1 MEENNPKKDDYGVIK
16 IADDVIA
23 TIAGL
28 AAMEVEGVA
37 GIARSVTSG
46 ITEILG
52 KKNITKGV
60 KLDVNEK
67 DVAIDLYLVVR
78 FGVKIPALA
87 HDIQNNVK
95 QAIETMTGLKIREV
109 NFHVQGVTFGAKEKE
124 LIMEAE
130 SKAEQQI

>member
-1 MEENNPKKDDYGVIK
+1 MEESSPKKDDYGVIK

-37 GIARSVTSG
+37 GMAGGVTSG
-46 ITEILG
+46 ITEMPG
-52 KKNITKGV
+52 KKNMTKGV
-60 KLDVNEK
+60 KLDVNDK
-67 DVAIDLYLVVR
+67 DVAIDLYLVVH

-87 HDIQNNVK
+87 HDIQNKVK

-109 NFHVQGVTFGAKEKE
+109 NVHVQGVTFGTKEKE
-124 LIMEAE
+124 IVEAE
-130 SKAEQQI
+130 SRTEQQI

>member
-37 GIARSVTSG
+37 GMAGGVTSG
-46 ITEILG
+46 ITEMLG
-52 KKNITKGV
+52 KKNMTKGV

-67 DVAIDLYLVVR
+67 D
-78 FGVKIPALA
+78 G
-87 HDIQNNVK
+87 
-95 QAIETMTGLKIREV
+95 
-109 NFHVQGVTFGAKEKE
+109 
-124 LIMEAE
+124 
-130 SKAEQQI
+130 S

>member
-1 MEENNPKKDDYGVIK
+1 MIK

-37 GIARSVTSG
+37 GMAGGVTSG
-46 ITEILG
+46 ITEMLG
-52 KKNITKGV
+52 KKNMTKGV
-60 KLDVNEK
+60 KLDVNDK

-87 HDIQNNVK
+87 
-95 QAIETMTGLKIREV
+95 LS
-109 NFHVQGVTFGAKEKE
+109 
-124 LIMEAE
+124 LIH
-130 SKAEQQI
+130 I